1 MTTRSIC
8 ITLFL
13 LICTKISVA
22 QDNEVS
28 SKRQI
33 SFGRKLSL
41 SQNYPNPAERK
52 QTVIPYTA
60 IDAYHFFIVVT
71 DVSGKHVLT
80 FTDLPSVGEVVIDT
94 DRLAPGTY
102 TYALVVNGRM
112 VERKKMIIQ

>member
-8 ITLFL
+8 ITLLL
-13 LICTKISVA
+13 LICNKISLA
-22 QDNEVS
+22 QDNEIN
-28 SKRQI
+28 KRQI
-33 SFGRKLSL
+33 AFGRKLSL
-41 SQNYPNPAERK
+41 SQNYPNPAERQ

-71 DVSGKHVLT
+71 DASDKHILT

-94 DRLAPGTY
+94 DRLAPGIY

-112 VERKKMIIQ
+112 VERKKMIIK